1 MNAASF
7 DAIMPFAVV
16 NRFFDRG
23 VVHQDS
29 PRSPVCAMMAVVTL
43 PVAVFYRLHIDV
55 QPIASCRRTDADSMA
70 ELFGCEVNMLGATLD
85 SVEHLERLRSALS
98 RIDQKAM
105 RSWADLIYQA
115 WEDDRFVYIMG
126 NGGSG
131 TTTSHFSEDLGKC
144 TLRPDDLSDE
154 SKKRLK
160 VLSLT
165 DNAGWIMAVGNDL
178 SYDQIFV
185 QQLINYGQTGGLVI
199 AISGSGNSPIVL
211 HAVDWANRN
220 RLITF
225 GLTGYQG
232 GELKRRQQHGLH
244 VDLNDMG
251 MVESIHF
258 SLFHWVLNDV
268 YTRINIEGRCQG
280 S

>member
-1 MNAASF
+1 
-7 DAIMPFAVV
+7 
-16 NRFFDRG
+16 
-23 VVHQDS
+23 
-29 PRSPVCAMMAVVTL
+29 
-43 PVAVFYRLHIDV
+43 
-55 QPIASCRRTDADSMA
+55 
-70 ELFGCEVNMLGATLD
+70 MLGATLD
-85 SVEHLERLRSALS
+85 SVEYLERLRTELS
-98 RIDQKAM
+98 RIDRTAM
-105 RSWADLIYQA
+105 RTWADLIHKA
-115 WEDDRFVYIMG
+115 WEEDRFVYIMG

-131 TTTSHFSEDLGKC
+131 TTASHFSEDLGKS
-144 TLRPDDLSDE
+144 TLRPDDLNDE

-185 QQLINYGQTGGLVI
+185 QQLMNYGQAGDLVI
-199 AISGSGNSPIVL
+199 AISGSGNSPNVL
-211 HAVDWANRN
+211 YAVDWANRN
-220 RLITF
+220 GLVTF
-225 GLTGYQG
+225 GLTGYEG

-251 MVESIHF
+251 MVESIHL

-268 YTRINIEGRCQG
+268 YARINEEGRYQG